1 MKKLE
6 IFLSHS
12 EDYETITF
20 IGYEGYA
27 EIEGF
32 QEDFHGIIEMIMF
45 HNPEKMKQ
53 VVTFF
58 GGMKKVKRLIKK
70 SRYKKPMRQFK
81 YELSQQDLTI
91 EEWLEQC
98 YSLGINPLP
107 LMREKGIS
115 VRFAYNSGSLYFGE
129 LPLEEYAV
137 VLDSQT
143 CDVQVVRGEAVPQV

>member
-20 IGYEGYA
+20 IGNEGYA
-27 EIEGF
+27 EIEGYA
-32 QEDFHGIIEMIMF
+32 ETFHGIIEMIMF
-45 HNPEKMKQ
+45 HNPEKMEQ
-53 VVTFF
+53 VYRFYGV
-58 GGMKKVKRLIKK
+58 KKVKRLVKK

-81 YELSQQDLTI
+81 DELSQQNLTL

-129 LPLEEYAV
+129 LPLEHYAV
-137 VLDSQT
+137 VLDSDSN
-143 CDVQVVRGEAVPQV
+143 DVQVIRGEAVQV